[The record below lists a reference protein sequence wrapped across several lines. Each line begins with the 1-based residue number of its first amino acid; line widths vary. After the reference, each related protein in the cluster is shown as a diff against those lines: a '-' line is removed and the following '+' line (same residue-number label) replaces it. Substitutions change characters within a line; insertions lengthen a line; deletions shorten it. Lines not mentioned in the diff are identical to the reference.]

1 MRQLDDRGERM
12 GLGHCLFAVLLI
24 GLMTAGVL
32 HPAGGD
38 GSFTS
43 STARAL
49 DRIDEIQERVGPRRG
64 ITCPAGSVLLR
75 RARTIQKV
83 VDRKP
88 LGTTFCF
95 KSKTYFMSGPIVPKS
110 RDRFVGKYGA
120 VLDGRRWH
128 TSADV
133 GAFTG
138 TGHSVNHVT
147 IRNLAIRNMPQW
159 GIATA
164 YGANSYWKID
174 YNEISGARIGISF
187 PDYST
192 VSNNFI
198 HHNSQYGFSGYQ
210 TTGSVVQNNEVSHNE
225 LCLCHPGDGG
235 ASKLFGTTNDSV
247 IGNYIHDNGGNGIW
261 FDTDNTGVL
270 VKGNTVSVNMRDG
283 KAIYMELNNG
293 TAVIRNNRIRVGS
306 RGEVGI
312 FLNNSSNV

>member
-95 KSKTYFMSGPIVPKS
+95 KSKT
-110 RDRFVGKYGA
+110 
-120 VLDGRRWH
+120 
-128 TSADV
+128 
-133 GAFTG
+133 
-138 TGHSVNHVT
+138 
-147 IRNLAIRNMPQW
+147 
-159 GIATA
+159 
-164 YGANSYWKID
+164 
-174 YNEISGARIGISF
+174 
-187 PDYST
+187 
-192 VSNNFI
+192 
-198 HHNSQYGFSGYQ
+198 
-210 TTGSVVQNNEVSHNE
+210 
-225 LCLCHPGDGG
+225 
-235 ASKLFGTTNDSV
+235 
-247 IGNYIHDNGGNGIW
+247 
-261 FDTDNTGVL
+261 
-270 VKGNTVSVNMRDG
+270 
-283 KAIYMELNNG
+283 
-293 TAVIRNNRIRVGS
+293 
-306 RGEVGI
+306 
-312 FLNNSSNV
+312 